1 MTEHQRIIFNGNG
14 YSDEWVAEAERRGLP
29 NIKSMIEAAGTL
41 TTDKAVRLFEKFH
54 IFTKV
59 ELESREEII
68 YETYAKSINI
78 EALTMIDM
86 AGKQIIPAAIR
97 YTKLLADTVNA
108 VKAAGADASTQEAIL
123 RSAGGKLTA
132 MQTAL
137 EKLKKAEKEASLM
150 ADAKEQAFFYKD
162 TVKEAMDELRA
173 PADELEM
180 IVDKEYWPI
189 PTYGELM
196 FEI

>member
-1 MTEHQRIIFNGNG
+1 M
-14 YSDEWVAEAERRGLP
+14 AEAERRGLP

-162 TVKEAMDELRA
+162 TVKAAMDELRA

>member
-1 MTEHQRIIFNGNG
+1 M
-14 YSDEWVAEAERRGLP
+14 
-29 NIKSMIEAAGTL
+29 
-41 TTDKAVRLFEKFH
+41 
-54 IFTKV
+54 

-86 AGKQIIPAAIR
+86 AGKQIIPAVVR
-97 YTKLLADTVNA
+97 YTKVLADTVNA
-108 VKAAGADASTQEAIL
+108 VKAAGADASTQEEIL
-123 RSAGGKLTA
+123 REVSGKLSA

-137 EKLKKAEKEASLM
+137 KKLEKAEKEASAM
-150 ADAKEQAFFYKD
+150 ADEKAQAFFYKD
-162 TVKEAMDELRA
+162 TVKVIMDELRA

>member
-1 MTEHQRIIFNGNG
+1 
-14 YSDEWVAEAERRGLP
+14 
-29 NIKSMIEAAGTL
+29 MIEAANTI
-41 TTDKAVRLFEKFH
+41 TTDKAVKLFEKFG

-68 YETYAKSINI
+68 YETYAKTINI

-86 AGKQIIPAAIR
+86 AGKQIIPAVVK
-97 YTKLLADTVNA
+97 YTKALAETVNA
-108 VKAAGADASTQEAIL
+108 VKAAGADAETQTELLKEA
-123 RSAGGKLTA
+123 SSKLNA
-132 MQTAL
+132 MQKAL
-137 EKLKKAEKEASLM
+137 VELEKAEKEASGIE
-150 ADAKEQAFFYKD
+150 DAKKQAFFYKD
-162 TVKEAMDELRA
+162 TVKKLMDELRA

-180 IVDKEYWPI
+180 IVDKDIWPI

>member
-1 MTEHQRIIFNGNG
+1 M
-14 YSDEWVAEAERRGLP
+14 
-29 NIKSMIEAAGTL
+29 
-41 TTDKAVRLFEKFH
+41 
-54 IFTKV
+54 
-59 ELESREEII
+59 
-68 YETYAKSINI
+68 
-78 EALTMIDM
+78 
-86 AGKQIIPAAIR
+86 
-97 YTKLLADTVNA
+97 NA
-108 VKAAGADASTQEAIL
+108 VKAAGADASTQEAL
-123 RSAGGKLTA
+123 LCSAGGKLTA

-137 EKLKKAEKEASLM
+137 EKLKKAEKEASVM

-162 TVKEAMDELRA
+162 TVKAAMDELRA